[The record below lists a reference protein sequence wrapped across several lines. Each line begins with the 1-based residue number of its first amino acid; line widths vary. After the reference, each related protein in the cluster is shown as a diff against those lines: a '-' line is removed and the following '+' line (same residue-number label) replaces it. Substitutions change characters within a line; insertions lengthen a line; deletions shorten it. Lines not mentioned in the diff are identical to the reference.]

1 MKNESLLV
9 EVKPSAVIL
18 IPHFCLMILFVGFIT
33 IWKPLFKMIS
43 TNIRV
48 TNKRVSAKKGIIK
61 TESLDSPIDK
71 ITSVKVQQNF
81 FGKIFNYGTL
91 YINTASGD
99 YTFEYIPNADNVKD
113 IIINNA
119 SK

>member
-1 MKNESLLV
+1 MENENLLM

-18 IPHFCLMILFVGFIT
+18 IPHFCLIFLMVGLFT
-33 IWKPLFKMIS
+33 IWKPLFRMIS

-48 TNKRVSAKKGIIK
+48 TNKRVSAKKGIVK

-71 ITSVKVQQNF
+71 ITSVKVEQKL
-81 FGKIFNYGTL
+81 FGKIFNYGTI

-99 YTFEYIPNADNVKD
+99 YTFEYIPNVEQLRDV
-113 IIINNA
+113 IIKNA

>member
-1 MKNESLLV
+1 MENENLLM
-9 EVKPSAVIL
+9 EVKPSAVVL
-18 IPHFCLMILFVGFIT
+18 IPHFCLMLVFVGFIT
-33 IWKPLFKMIS
+33 IWKPLFGIIS

-71 ITSVKVQQNF
+71 ITSVKVEQKL
-81 FGKIFNYGTL
+81 FGKIFNYGTI

-99 YTFEYIPNADNVKD
+99 YTFEYIPNVEQLRDV
-113 IIINNA
+113 IIKNA